1 MVNLIILFVFFLSCV
16 AMSVLVFNKED
27 FKHIKFIQNT
37 HKIIFP
43 VLSLIC
49 IVLILAIYSSDTA
62 LKKNDLSIMNNDSYD
77 TTQIEEDTESVTDYE
92 NTEYEDTESVT
103 DYENTEYEDT
113 DFTVNEPE
121 EVTLYTG
128 IHIGGADILAG
139 SYIASTTSNSGGNL
153 FVYDDSHF
161 LAYHEFYESGFSENK
176 EGSPVYIDDGSEI
189 KITGVSSVTFTPVG
203 N

>member
-1 MVNLIILFVFFLSCV
+1 M
-16 AMSVLVFNKED
+16 LVFMKED
-27 FKHIKFIQNT
+27 YNIKFLKNIN
-37 HKIIFP
+37 KIIFP
-43 VLSLIC
+43 SMFSLCFVLMLI
-49 IVLILAIYSSDTA
+49 VYSSNGNIKT
-62 LKKNDLSIMNNDSYD
+62 LFKSELED
-77 TTQIEEDTESVTDYE
+77 TTLNAENDNSSYE
-92 NTEYEDTESVT
+92 QTEYDSTGI
-103 DYENTEYEDT
+103 EDT

-128 IHIGGADILAG
+128 VHIGGADIVAG
-139 SYIASTTSNSGGNL
+139 SYIASTTSSDGGNL

-161 LAYHEFYESGFSENK
+161 LAYHEFYKSGYSENK

>member
-1 MVNLIILFVFFLSCV
+1 MIILIILFVFFLSCV

-27 FKHIKFIQNT
+27 FKSIKFIQNT
-37 HKIIFP
+37 HKSIFP

-49 IVLILAIYSSDTA
+49 LVLLLATYSTDTA
-62 LKKNDLSIMNNDSYD
+62 LKKNDLSIMNNDTYD
-77 TTQIEEDTESVTDYE
+77 TTEIEEDTESV
-92 NTEYEDTESVT
+92 
-103 DYENTEYEDT
+103 TEYEDT

-128 IHIGGADILAG
+128 VHIGGADIVSG

-161 LAYHEFYESGFSENK
+161 LAYHEFYESGYPESK
-176 EGSPVYIDDGSEI
+176 EGTPVYIEDGGEV

>member
-1 MVNLIILFVFFLSCV
+1 MINLIILFVFFLSCV
-16 AMSVLVFNKED
+16 AISVLVFNKED

-77 TTQIEEDTESVTDYE
+77 TTEIE
-92 NTEYEDTESVT
+92 EDTESVT

-128 IHIGGADILAG
+128 VHIGGADILAG

-161 LAYHEFYESGFSENK
+161 LAYHEFYESGYSENK
-176 EGSPVYIDDGSEI
+176 EGSLVYIDDGSEI

>member
-1 MVNLIILFVFFLSCV
+1 MYKGVVRNMINLIILFVFFLSCV

-77 TTQIEEDTESVTDYE
+77 TTEIE
-92 NTEYEDTESVT
+92 EDTESVT

-128 IHIGGADILAG
+128 VHIGGADILAG

-161 LAYHEFYESGFSENK
+161 LAYHEFYESGYSENK
-176 EGSPVYIDDGSEI
+176 EGSPVYIDDVSEI